1 MNNENCEPRICFTTQ
16 RGRQGFALIL
26 PCLHVFLAHPHLGG
40 GWRAERDGRGN
51 LGVGFQLLYPLIYN
65 PFDFHTDFF
74 EVEVDLTI
82 IEADDLDVIAF
93 EKDCPLPVVSF
104 FFFGVMLAAVQF
116 YNQADLRTVEI
127 ADIVAYDFLP
137 VEAEAVFSE
146 GRGTTVFFLP
156 VSCFFEVLSPFPIGC
171 SLRASCIS
179 CP

>member
-1 MNNENCEPRICFTTQ
+1 M
-16 RGRQGFALIL
+16 
-26 PCLHVFLAHPHLGG
+26 
-40 GWRAERDGRGN
+40 ERDGRGN
-51 LGVGFQLLYPLIYN
+51 PCFSCPPPLRGVGGERSETEGGIHLFLAHPHSGGGWRAARDGRGHLGVGFQLLYPLIYN

-137 VEAEAVFSE
+137 VEAEAVFSKE
-146 GRGTTVFFLP
+146 EVPQFSFFLCH
-156 VSCFFEVLSPFPIGC
+156 VSSKFFRPFQ
-171 SLRASCIS
+171 
-179 CP
+179 